1 MFLTTINKICKVKF
15 IKNQPSHPKFLHKIL
30 IKALFGLKNYCNYL
44 TIFFNKKYART
55 PKKIAIEDR
64 DCEANISFSEDLLTL
79 PKKFE
84 KTFSLRKNSSNFFST
99 SFKKSQSS
107 TSFENIHEKL
117 DFKGL
122 FEGEYREDDEY
133 FSEVMQREKYKL
145 KKISSNILKKKN
157 KFQFKF

>member
-1 MFLTTINKICKVKF
+1 MYE
-15 IKNQPSHPKFLHKIL
+15 
-30 IKALFGLKNYCNYL
+30 G
-44 TIFFNKKYART
+44 IFFNKKYART

-145 KKISSNILKKKN
+145 KKISSNI
-157 KFQFKF
+157 